1 MAPSVDIA
9 PEAFESPD
17 AQRLIAALDEGLA
30 ALYPPEQRFGTNFKA
45 HHAEEGRG
53 TFIVA
58 RVEGSAAGC
67 GALRMLDPTTA
78 EVKRMYVLPELRGS
92 GVARA
97 ILGHLEAKARA
108 LGATRLVLE
117 TGTLQ
122 LAAIRLYE
130 HAGFRL
136 TECWG
141 EYAGVPTSL
150 CYEKLLPDASGGQ
163 VWTSGD
169 AYEPYVGRWSRRIA
183 PLFLA
188 WLAVPSGSRWLD
200 IGCGTGALSQAI
212 LDRCSPLLVRGV
224 DPSPAFSAHASERI
238 VDPRA
243 RFEVGDAM
251 ALPFE
256 AAEFDATVS
265 GLVLN
270 FVPDARDATA
280 EMRRVSRPSGTV
292 GAYVWDYAGEMLVIK
307 HFWSAAAE
315 LDPAAQE
322 LDEGVRF
329 NLCRPDE
336 LRRCFQES
344 GLLGVEV
351 TSLDTDC
358 VFENFDDYW
367 RPFLGGQAPAPAYL
381 AGLGPAA
388 QARLRERLRGRLPVA
403 ADGSISLRARAWA
416 VKATVP

>member
-1 MAPSVDIA
+1 MAPSIEIA
-9 PEAFESPD
+9 PEPFESAD

-30 ALYPPEQRFGTNFKA
+30 ALYPPEQRFGPNFKA

-53 TFIVA
+53 AFLVA
-58 RVEGSAAGC
+58 RVQGRAEGC
-67 GALRMLDPTTA
+67 GALRVLDPDTA
-78 EVKRMYVLPELRGS
+78 EVKRMYVTPELRGH

-97 ILGHLEAKARA
+97 ILDQLEVKARA
-108 LGATRLVLE
+108 LGVTRLVLE

-130 HAGFRL
+130 HSGFRL

-141 EYAGVPTSL
+141 EYAGVPTSV
-150 CYEKLLPDASGGQ
+150 CYEKLIVDSRRGQ

-183 PLFLA
+183 PLFLD
-188 WLAVPSGSRWLD
+188 WLEVPSGSRWLD
-200 IGCGTGALSQAI
+200 VGCGTGALSQAI
-212 LDRCSPLLVRGV
+212 LDRCSPAQVRGV
-224 DPSPAFSAHASERI
+224 DPSPAFAAHASERI

-243 RFEVGDAM
+243 RFVVGDAM
-251 ALPFE
+251 QLPFE
-256 AAEFDATVS
+256 TAEFDATVS

-270 FVPDARDATA
+270 FVPDPWDATV
-280 EMRRVSRPSGTV
+280 EMRRVSRPSGTI

-307 HFWSAAAE
+307 HFWSVAAE
-315 LDPAAQE
+315 LDPAARD

-336 LRRCFQES
+336 LRRCFTEA
-344 GLLGVEV
+344 GLLKVDV
-351 TSLDTDC
+351 TSLDTEC
-358 VFENFDDYW
+358 RFEDFDDYW

-381 AGLGPAA
+381 NGLAPDA
-388 QARLRERLRGRLPVA
+388 QERLRERLRTRLPVA
-403 ADGSISLRARAWA
+403 ADGSISLPARAWA
-416 VKATVP
+416 VRATVP